1 MSVEIKSFVRNVLNE
16 IILNV
21 FNNSSKFKEEI
32 KLIEEEEEDDFFDYA
47 AIDRRRLTK
56 NNTRKDSE
64 IDFSSHEKKKSH
76 TRFGDNFKIRVFLF
90 KTKNYLDVSLFINET
105 IYDLKNKIIERLQKE
120 QNVNEKYKLSYLK
133 PEGKFLFNQLLKLE

>member
-1 MSVEIKSFVRNVLNE
+1 MSVEIKTYVRTLLNE

-21 FNNSSKFKEEI
+21 FNNSSRFKEEI
-32 KLIEEEEEDDFFDYA
+32 KLIDEEEEDDFFDYA

-56 NNTRKDSE
+56 NNTRKESG

-90 KTKNYLDVSLFINET
+90 KTKNYFDVNLFINET
-105 IYDLKNKIIERLQKE
+105 IFDLKNRIIERLQKE
-120 QNVNEKYKLSYLK
+120 QNVNEKYKLSYIK
-133 PEGKFLFNQLLKLE
+133 PEGKFLFNQLLRSE

>member
-1 MSVEIKSFVRNVLNE
+1 MSVEIKTFVRNVLNE